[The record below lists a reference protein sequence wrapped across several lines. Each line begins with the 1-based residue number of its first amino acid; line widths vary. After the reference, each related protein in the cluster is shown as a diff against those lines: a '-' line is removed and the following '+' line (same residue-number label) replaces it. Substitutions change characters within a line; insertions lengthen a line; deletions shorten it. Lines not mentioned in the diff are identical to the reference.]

1 MACTVSR
8 IQFASELLRLFV
20 SGHVTSRWWKYNC
33 TPDPSNFVFT
43 HTVLASHGGI
53 VPLFMLNGPWILSA
67 TITALWRIDMTGHEI
82 KNTHTVNINQ
92 SEAAGFN
99 LWKNLADK
107 VAGQTCWNIL
117 SYSWNIMRNQCK
129 LFPRIVNRYATA
141 VHLPSTNAY
150 QRIWQQRDTA
160 CVGCHCP

>member
-1 MACTVSR
+1 MVCTVSR

-20 SGHVTSRWWKYNC
+20 SGHVTSRWWKYDC
-33 TPDPSNFVFT
+33 TPHTLNFVFT
-43 HTVLASHGGI
+43 HTVGI
-53 VPLFMLNGPWILSA
+53 TRGHCATHHAERTLNSKCHHYCPLKNWYG
-67 TITALWRIDMTGHEI
+67 GHEI
-82 KNTHTVNINQ
+82 KNTHTGNINQ
-92 SEAAGFN
+92 SEAAGYD

-107 VAGQTCWNIL
+107 VAGQTCWNIP

-129 LFPRIVNRYATA
+129 LFASIVNRYATA

-160 CVGCHCP
+160 CVGCYCP